1 MKIEFGAEVIDTNG
15 KVLGTVDHL
24 VRNLKTGELS
34 KFVVCQKAP
43 DKDLFVSPEDV
54 LEATKA
60 TVKLKVSLQELGQR

>member
-1 MKIEFGAEVIDTNG
+1 MKVEFGAEVIDRNG
-15 KVLGTVDHL
+15 QLLGTVDHL

-34 KFVVCQKAP
+34 KFVVRQKAP